1 MKRSIENPFIIA
13 GHTHGISKKIMN
25 QIYGKSQEKID
36 GRLLVEVVQEIME
49 ENERSALKRLLD
61 DEIVYHSDKVI

>member
-1 MKRSIENPFIIA
+1 MVYP
-13 GHTHGISKKIMN
+13 KKMT

-36 GRLLVEVVQEIME
+36 GRLHVEVVQEIME

-61 DEIVYHSDKVI
+61 DEIVYHSGKGYMIYDRSSGDWLRSL